1 MGVAIRG
8 AILVTAKMAPKDK
21 ILSSNRGGIKGA
33 KMPSRVLGGIFDN
46 FGERMERLQNSGWWL
61 LYLSTAIFHPIF
73 DKFNYIF

>member
-8 AILVTAKMAPKDK
+8 AILITAKMAPQRQK
-21 ILSSNRGGIKGA
+21 IKLQWISKVPKCHPGF
-33 KMPSRVLGGIFDN
+33 LGGIFGN
-46 FGERMERLQNSGWWL
+46 FGERMDKLQNSGWWL